1 METEKVFGCN
11 IDIFE
16 REVEAALDA
25 IEEEN
30 WVKGLEEYI
39 LQNYITSNDI
49 SNIND
54 IEIEEV

>member
-1 METEKVFGCN
+1 METEKVFGCS

-16 REVEAALDA
+16 RETEAALDA

-39 LQNYITSNDI
+39 LQNYIANNDI
-49 SNIND
+49 SNI
-54 IEIEEV
+54 EIEEV